1 MLNLREQPS
10 WQLVAEIVENRK
22 MIFYICLTWKYA
34 FENVID
40 VLSSK
45 INMYKKK
52 INHFFNESFSRKL
65 HNVSNQRGSATSVDI
80 MKP

>member
-52 INHFFNESFSRKL
+52 SIIFLMRVFRENYIMY
-65 HNVSNQRGSATSVDI
+65 QIRGAALQAWT
-80 MKP
+80 